1 MQVADLAPLVGYL
14 LSYLVQHRLPLLALR
29 QQLGVFF
36 LLAGFDGGQCVGLLA
51 GVGSQRLLAL
61 QRYQILDSPRE
72 RSFDDLVTIATALC
86 GTRMGAV
93 TLVDQDRQW
102 FKARQLLEAAETSRD
117 ISFCGHAILQDDIM
131 VVRDVNQDER
141 FIDNPLVT
149 GEPHIQ
155 FYAGAPLKLP
165 GGQNVGTLC
174 LLDSKPRTL
183 DAIDLAILGS
193 LRDLAV
199 EELVRREHGDAAP

>member
-1 MQVADLAPLVGYL
+1 MPYRANHPAPAEN
-14 LSYLVQHRLPLLALR
+14 QAFCRTARLGCLHAEPPRPANEPDRLQALR
-29 QQLGVFF
+29 Q
-36 LLAGFDGGQCVGLLA
+36 LL
-51 GVGSQRLLAL
+51 
-61 QRYQILDSPRE
+61 ILDTPPEE
-72 RSFDDLVTIATALC
+72 RFDRLTAFAAQEFDVPTAL
-86 GTRMGAV
+86 
-93 TLVDQDRQW
+93 LSLIDNDRQW
-102 FKARQLLEAAETSRD
+102 FKSRVGMDQCETSRG

-131 VVRDVNQDER
+131 VVPDVNQDER

-174 LLDSKPRTL
+174 LIDNKPRTL
-183 DAIDLAILGS
+183 DDIDLAILGS

-199 EELVRREHGDAAP
+199 EELVRREQGAPAP

>member
-1 MQVADLAPLVGYL
+1 MQEPPRPANEPD
-14 LSYLVQHRLPLLALR
+14 RLQALR
-29 QQLGVFF
+29 Q
-36 LLAGFDGGQCVGLLA
+36 LL
-51 GVGSQRLLAL
+51 
-61 QRYQILDSPRE
+61 ILDTPPEE
-72 RSFDDLVTIATALC
+72 RFDRLTAFAAQEFDVPTAL
-86 GTRMGAV
+86 V
-93 TLVDQDRQW
+93 SLIDDDRQW
-102 FKARQLLEAAETSRD
+102 FKSRVGVDSCETPRS

-131 VVRDVNQDER
+131 VVPNVNQDER

-174 LLDSKPRTL
+174 LIDNKPRTL
-183 DAIDLAILGS
+183 DDIDLAILGS

>member
-1 MQVADLAPLVGYL
+1 MQEPPRPANEPD
-14 LSYLVQHRLPLLALR
+14 RLQALR
-29 QQLGVFF
+29 Q
-36 LLAGFDGGQCVGLLA
+36 LL
-51 GVGSQRLLAL
+51 
-61 QRYQILDSPRE
+61 ILDTPPEE
-72 RSFDDLVTIATALC
+72 RFDRLTAFAAQEFDVPTAL
-86 GTRMGAV
+86 
-93 TLVDQDRQW
+93 LSLIDDDRQW
-102 FKARQLLEAAETSRD
+102 FKSRVGVDSCETPRS

-131 VVRDVNQDER
+131 VVPDVNQDER

-174 LLDSKPRTL
+174 LIDNKPRTL
-183 DAIDLAILGS
+183 GDIDLAILGS

-199 EELVRREHGDAAP
+199 EELVRREQRAPAP